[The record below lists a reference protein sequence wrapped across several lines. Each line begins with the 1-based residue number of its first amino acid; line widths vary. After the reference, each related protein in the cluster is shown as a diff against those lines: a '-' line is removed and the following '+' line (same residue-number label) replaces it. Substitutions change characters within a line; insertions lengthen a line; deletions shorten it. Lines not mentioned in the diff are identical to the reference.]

1 MDSNRPN
8 PPPGAPQPPPGMSVV
23 HFDLLA
29 LRYRTLLGYLFTHPK
44 LALALLCIRPFVC
57 KSLLTL
63 LALCIAGGFA
73 MARFRSRWSKEDIRD
88 SIEFLHDSVGDTT
101 VSDQR
106 FVWQTPT
113 PSPLP
118 ASQEIGAF
126 RLTVTEAADV
136 QAAQHA
142 VVDEAPSA
150 SRMGLVI
157 APAHV
162 WCWARGEAEG
172 VLTRA
177 VWQELPLMRHL
188 QRLDVDDTQRFHL
201 TEETIPAYVDFFA
214 LTMFIGQWIM
224 ESAALVGQ
232 WVLWCLLMMVIS
244 IVAGLMGG
252 RMRQAG
258 IVMMPFGRRLLL
270 ALSLSANLTLVPLLA
285 ALIYA
290 ATGMGTPS
298 SLVGVM
304 FLIYMVYAAIEGR
317 HSRVGFIPPRPG
329 DRRPPSP

>member
-8 PPPGAPQPPPGMSVV
+8 LPPPDLPPPPPGMAVV
-23 HFDLLA
+23 QFDLLA

-44 LALALLCIRPFVC
+44 LALALLCIRPFVA

-63 LALCIAGGFA
+63 LLLCLVGGFA
-73 MARFRSRWSKEDIRD
+73 MARFRSNWSKQDVRD
-88 SIEFLHDSVGDTT
+88 SLEFFHGTVGDTT
-101 VSDQR
+101 VSDQC
-106 FVWQTPT
+106 FVWQKPT

-126 RLTVTEAADV
+126 RLTVSEAPDV
-136 QAAQHA
+136 QAARHA
-142 VVDEAPSA
+142 AGDGAASS

-162 WCWARGEAEG
+162 WCWARGGADAPS
-172 VLTRA
+172 T
-177 VWQELPLMRHL
+177 VWQELPVMRHFQKL
-188 QRLDVDDTQRFHL
+188 AVDDTGRFHL
-201 TEETIPAYVDFFA
+201 TEETLPAYVEFFA

-232 WVLWCLLMMVIS
+232 WMLWCLLMVVVS
-244 IVAGLMGG
+244 LVAGFMGG

-258 IVMMPFGRRLLL
+258 IVMMPLRRRLLL

-285 ALIYA
+285 SLIYA
-290 ATGMGTPS
+290 ATGLGSPS

-304 FLIYMVYAAIEGR
+304 FLVYMVYAAIEGR
-317 HSRVGFIPPRPG
+317 RSRVGFIPPRPP
-329 DRRPPSP
+329 RQ